1 MRKLLI
7 ITVCMLCFI
16 FCGIKL
22 LYKPQIKTIK
32 VGIIDGAISSDNISR
47 YGITDFLTLTH
58 EENITSTHGE
68 MILDI
73 ICNRCSNIEIY
84 YVDALGN
91 NNQSD
96 ISNICKALRYLEEK
110 DVDIINM
117 SLMTLTHNN
126 ELENYVKRLIDSG
139 ITIIAACLN
148 YSNIT
153 CYPANYDGVI
163 SISNVSNSNAS
174 IVFTPEEKRKIS
186 KEIGYHPSTSAL
198 TAYYTSIRI
207 SKLQK

>member
-1 MRKLLI
+1 MRKCVI
-7 ITVCMLCFI
+7 ITVSILCFI
-16 FCGIKL
+16 FGGIKL

-58 EENITSTHGE
+58 EENITSTHGQ

-73 ICNRCSNIEIY
+73 ICNKSSNIDIY
-84 YVDALGN
+84 YVAVLDN
-91 NNQSD
+91 NNSSD
-96 ISNICKALRYLEEK
+96 ISNICKALRYLKEK

-174 IVFTPEEKRKIS
+174 IVFTPEEKKKIS
-186 KEIGYHPSTSAL
+186 KEIGYNSSTSAL
-198 TAYYTSIRI
+198 TAYYTSTYIC
-207 SKLQK
+207 KFQK